1 MAFARASEPKSKE
14 ISWIKVL
21 TSRALVVLE
30 RSCDSLARR
39 QGCVETWTLGGREDM
54 MSSLVL
60 VVAVMVLFSIIDEVR
75 VGMVLV
81 CYDSGGRCGVVE
93 MLMLPMVCLNDKEL
107 KRGIQKSSRIGR
119 TRGNLTEVTYHL
131 SDRQLTD

>member
-60 VVAVMVLFSIIDEVR
+60 VVAVMVLFGIIDEVR
-75 VGMVLV
+75 VDMVFWFAMI
-81 CYDSGGRCGVVE
+81 VV
-93 MLMLPMVCLNDKEL
+93 VVVV
-107 KRGIQKSSRIGR
+107 SSRC
-119 TRGNLTEVTYHL
+119 
-131 SDRQLTD
+131 